1 MSRILVEGKV
11 CLKGTVRVQGSK
23 NAALPVMAAAL
34 LHDGC
39 SVLHNCPHIGDV
51 FAMEDILKSLGA
63 RTHWEGHTLLIDSRH
78 ISRSCV
84 SLEDT
89 SRLRAS
95 VLLAGSLLGR
105 GCSVKLGYPGGC
117 AIGTRPVDLHIQVF
131 CRMGVNARLTPRMV
145 CLQAEKLQG
154 IRHVFPKTSVG
165 ATENAILAAV
175 GADGVT
181 VLENAARE
189 PEIEALIHFLQNMGA
204 AICREKNGAI
214 RIVGGQ
220 KLQDVEYVIPPDRI
234 EAGTWVLASAI
245 TRGNIR
251 LVNAPVEEMEALL
264 CVYRKMGGQYLI
276 NSGTLVADSQQVHRE
291 LPLTETAV
299 YPGFSTDLQPL
310 LMAVCCT
317 LDGDSGIRETVFEN
331 RFCTAGQLRR
341 MGAEVRVE
349 RMTAYMHG
357 PAYLRGT
364 VTEATDLRAGAALVL
379 AGMAAEGCTCI
390 THSERIDRGYE
401 DLAAKADLLGGRI
414 RKEKD

>member
-11 CLKGTVRVQGSK
+11 CLKGTVRIQGSK

-51 FAMEDILKSLGA
+51 FAMEDILKSLGV

-105 GCSVKLGYPGGC
+105 GCNVKLGYPGGC

-131 CRMGVNARLTPRMV
+131 CRMGVSARMTPRMV
-145 CLQAEKLQG
+145 CLQTEKLQG
-154 IRHVFPKTSVG
+154 IRHVFPKKSVG

-175 GADGVT
+175 GAEGVT
-181 VLENAARE
+181 ILENAAQE
-189 PEIEALIHFLQNMGA
+189 PEIEALIDFLQTMGA

-220 KLQDVEYVIPPDRI
+220 KLQDTEYMIPPDRI
-234 EAGTWVLASAI
+234 EAGTWLLASAI

-251 LVNAPVEEMEALL
+251 LQDAPVKEMEALL
-264 CVYRKMGGQYLI
+264 RVYRKMGGQYLI
-276 NSGTLVADSQQVHRE
+276 NSGTLIADSQRVHRA
-291 LPLTETAV
+291 LSLTETAV
-299 YPGFSTDLQPL
+299 YPGFPTDLQPL

-317 LDGDSGIRETVFEN
+317 LHGDSCIRENIFEN
-331 RFCTAGQLRR
+331 RFSIAGQLQAL
-341 MGAEVRVE
+341 GADIRVE
-349 RMTAYMHG
+349 GNTADVHG
-357 PAYLRGT
+357 PVKLTGT
-364 VTEATDLRAGAALVL
+364 VIEATDLRAGAALVL

-390 THSERIDRGYE
+390 RHSERIDRGYE
-401 DLAAKADLLGGRI
+401 NLEAKADLLGGRI